1 MPAGQVYSVPLT
13 STNVSTAQPT
23 TVEKTRAV
31 STESRSMSVSVTVA
45 MSKTRIV
52 RVTGVQVMAAICNNL
67 TKNLRGNFGESGG
80 VGGYAN
86 PSMNFRK

>member
-67 TKNLRGNFGESGG
+67 TKKGKFWGEWGSRGLC
-80 VGGYAN
+80 
-86 PSMNFRK
+86 